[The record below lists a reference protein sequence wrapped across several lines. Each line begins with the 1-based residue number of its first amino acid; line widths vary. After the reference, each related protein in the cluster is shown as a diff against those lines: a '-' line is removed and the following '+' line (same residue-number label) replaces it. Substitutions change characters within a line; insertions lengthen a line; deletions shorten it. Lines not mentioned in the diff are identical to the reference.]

1 MEDEFMREIKTYF
14 ELNEAKWNELNE
26 LNENIIYQNV
36 CYTEKAV
43 LQGKFIQLNAYIRKE
58 EKSN

>member
-1 MEDEFMREIKTYF
+1 MKDEFTRQIKTYF
-14 ELNEAKWNELNE
+14 ELNED
-26 LNENIIYQNV
+26 ENIIYQNV

>member
-1 MEDEFMREIKTYF
+1 MREIKIYF

-43 LQGKFIQLNAYIRKE
+43 LQGKFLQLNAYIRKE